1 MRVLLSTC
9 LLLLSSVSV
18 WACERVEELSAAS
31 AQGFQA
37 SRPVSD
43 AAADSAFDARA
54 AQEIL
59 RLINQARTQA
69 GAAPLAFDQALNQA
83 AQAHGQSMLQ
93 AGTLSHRLPGEA
105 DLQVRLGQTGLRFN
119 RAGENIAYDFSAQH
133 AHLTLMQSDEHRQN
147 ILSRSYNTVGIAVA
161 WVACQ
166 MYVVEDFAQSL
177 PTYEAGQAEDLVAA
191 KIAALRSQKSL
202 PQLNRVKGGNNSA
215 TCSTDQSLAQPLQ
228 ARTVPALTNAR
239 YVLSYSN
246 SEPQIL
252 PSSAGNVIND
262 GQMRDFS
269 VGACFTRTEKHPNG
283 AYFVTMMFY

>member
-1 MRVLLSTC
+1 
-9 LLLLSSVSV
+9 
-18 WACERVEELSAAS
+18 
-31 AQGFQA
+31 
-37 SRPVSD
+37 
-43 AAADSAFDARA
+43 
-54 AQEIL
+54 
-59 RLINQARTQA
+59 
-69 GAAPLAFDQALNQA
+69 LNQA

-93 AGTLSHRLPGEA
+93 AGTLSHQLPGEA
-105 DLQVRLGQTGLRFN
+105 DLQVRLGQTGLHFN
-119 RAGENIAYDFSAQH
+119 QAGENIAYDFSAQH
-133 AHLTLMQSDEHRQN
+133 AHQTLMQSDEHRQN

-202 PQLNRVKGGNNSA
+202 PQLNRVKGGNNSSA
-215 TCSTDQSLAQPLQ
+215 CSADQPQQ
-228 ARTVPALTNAR
+228 ARTAPALTNAR

-246 SEPQIL
+246 SEPQAL
-252 PSSAGNVIND
+252 PASAGNVISN
-262 GQMRDFS
+262 GEMRNFS